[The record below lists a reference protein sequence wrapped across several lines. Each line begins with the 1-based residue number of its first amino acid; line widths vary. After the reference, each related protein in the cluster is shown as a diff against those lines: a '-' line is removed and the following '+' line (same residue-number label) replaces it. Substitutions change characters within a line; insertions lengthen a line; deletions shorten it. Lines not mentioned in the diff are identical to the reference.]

1 MAVTLNTFTPNTQIE
16 SSKVN
21 ENFTNISA
29 AIRPTLTFT
38 IVGTLTT
45 GNDKVPAI
53 IIPKSLTIEKIY
65 AYVKTP
71 PVGSSILID
80 INLNGSTIWET
91 QGNRVEIEAEANLGT
106 SSNFDIASLT
116 EEDIITVDV
125 DQIGSSTAGVDL
137 TLEIKCS

>member
-45 GNDKVPAI
+45 GKANVPAI
-53 IIPKSLTIEKIY
+53 IIPTSLTIEKIY

-71 PVGSSILID
+71 PVVASILID
-80 INLNGSTIWET
+80 INLNCTTI
-91 QGNRVEIEAEANLGT
+91 
-106 SSNFDIASLT
+106 
-116 EEDIITVDV
+116 
-125 DQIGSSTAGVDL
+125 
-137 TLEIKCS
+137 